1 MIAFDTNV
9 LLRLLMV
16 DDENQAKR
24 AQALLGRL
32 VDANDTVL
40 LSDIVLC
47 ELAWVLKSLYG
58 QTRAEIVEVLRLILE
73 TEPFA
78 FVNRSA
84 VCQAVE
90 IYEKGP
96 ADFSDYMIG
105 CSATVSGATTTYTF
119 DTSLKRSAAFTFPPS
134 I

>member
-9 LLRLLMV
+9 LLRLLMI

-24 AQALLGRL
+24 AQAFLGRL

-90 IYEKGP
+90 NYEKGP